1 MASYLIISDLM
12 AGFTILLSSY
22 SFVLGWV
29 DEADLKEEKEATAR
43 PWTLMTAIW
52 CHRNLLEGGQACFQ
66 KNQEMVHLAP
76 LSMF

>member
-43 PWTLMTAIW
+43 P
-52 CHRNLLEGGQACFQ
+52 
-66 KNQEMVHLAP
+66 
-76 LSMF
+76 